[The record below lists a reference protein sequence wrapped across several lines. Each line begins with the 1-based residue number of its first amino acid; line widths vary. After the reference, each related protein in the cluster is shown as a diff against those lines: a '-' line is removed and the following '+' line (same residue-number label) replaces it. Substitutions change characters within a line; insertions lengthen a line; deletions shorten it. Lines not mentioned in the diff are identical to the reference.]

1 LDSGSQTRHTTSAR
15 SDRPA
20 PQPAVS
26 AWREKVLDRTQTV
39 AAILAPPIVLVTL
52 LVRSASSSWWDIA
65 VLGGFGC
72 LLPSL
77 RFLPTGSLY
86 ARGALGLAGAFVA
99 AIYVVARV
107 GLGAGVNVALA
118 SMCTVAVVYFGRRLG
133 YLLVG
138 LVATAT
144 ITIGLLV
151 TNGSIALAA
160 VDVDPLRLQNWIRVA
175 TTNAL
180 LSALLVTVIDFVI
193 RQLEASSR
201 VTSSAFDE
209 LRVTYGQLGLL
220 HRKLE
225 AAKEE
230 ERRFIAHEL
239 HDELGQSLTA
249 LKLRMVLGGRGD
261 LSMDTGRNQEALE
274 LVDQL
279 IQRVRTLSGD
289 LRPPLLDEVGLV
301 PALRAYVAR
310 QSALTAVPIELAV
323 IEPEEIGRLSP
334 DLEIACFR
342 IVQESLTNA
351 LRHAAPHQVSVAVAR
366 DGARIALSIHDDG
379 AGFDATPTLAA
390 AAAGG
395 HLGVVGMRE
404 RVRGCGGTFH
414 LRSTPAAGTTVE
426 AILPIATAH

>member
-1 LDSGSQTRHTTSAR
+1 MDSGAQTRHGDGR
-15 SDRPA
+15 SGGGASYP
-20 PQPAVS
+20 

-39 AAILAPPIVLVTL
+39 AAVLAPPIVLLTL
-52 LVRSASSSWWDIA
+52 LVRSASNSWWDVA
-65 VLGGFGC
+65 VIGGFGC

-77 RFLPTGSLY
+77 RFLPGASLY
-86 ARGALGLAGAFVA
+86 ARGAVGLAAAFVA
-99 AIYVVARV
+99 TIYVVARV

-118 SMCTVAVVYFGRRLG
+118 AMCTVAVVYFGRRFG

-151 TNGSIALAA
+151 TNGRIALTGG
-160 VDVDPLRLQNWIRVA
+160 DLDPLRLKNWIRVA
-175 TTNAL
+175 VTNAL
-180 LSALLVTVIDFVI
+180 LSALLVTVVDFVI

-201 VTSSAFDE
+201 VTRAAFDE
-209 LRVTYGQLGLL
+209 LRVTYGQLALL
-220 HRKLE
+220 HRRLE

-249 LKLRMVLGGRGD
+249 LKLRMALSERAEGPSANGGA
-261 LSMDTGRNQEALE
+261 NHEAFA
-274 LVDQL
+274 LVDDM
-279 IQRVRTLSGD
+279 IQRVRKMSGD

-301 PALRAYVAR
+301 PALRAYLDR
-310 QSALTAVPIELAV
+310 QSALTAVPIDLAV
-323 IEPEEIGRLSP
+323 TQPEDFGRLSP
-334 DLEIACFR
+334 ELEIACFR

-351 LRHAAPHQVSVAVAR
+351 LRHAAPRQVSVAVTR
-366 DGARIALSIHDDG
+366 EDARIALSIHDDG
-379 AGFDATPTLAA
+379 AGFDTAPTLAA

-404 RVRGCGGTFH
+404 RVRGCGGTFR
-414 LRSTPAAGTTVE
+414 LESAPTAGTTVE
-426 AILPIATAH
+426 AILPIA